1 MITCFD
7 WLKPITQ
14 VVIDRLPFKHTKSYD
29 KQKLFFK
36 RMDYG
41 WKHNET
47 LTNAIKI
54 IVIVKWCH

>member
-7 WLKPITQ
+7 KLKPITQ
-14 VVIDRLPFKHTKSYD
+14 VVINRLTFKPTKSYD
-29 KQKLFFK
+29 KQKLFK

-47 LTNAIKI
+47 LTIAIKI
-54 IVIVKWCH
+54 IVIVKWWH

>member
-1 MITCFD
+1 MTNKI
-7 WLKPITQ
+7 
-14 VVIDRLPFKHTKSYD
+14 
-29 KQKLFFK
+29 FFK

-41 WKHNET
+41 CKHNET

>member
-1 MITCFD
+1 MTNKD
-7 WLKPITQ
+7 
-14 VVIDRLPFKHTKSYD
+14 
-29 KQKLFFK
+29 FFK

-54 IVIVKWCH
+54 IVIAKWWH